1 MSLCRFFSWDSWDS
15 WDTLHSFCTLRA
27 RFYTCSFFALLGP
40 FYFDA
45 SFCPFYMRTA
55 CVWSI
60 LLDLSVVFFFFC
72 FLYHLCPIKINYQL
86 STIVCYGD
94 ISSATICFFGLLLWV
109 LLLDRVGK
117 LVVKAV
123 WKLAYKQ
130 ILVSI
135 CKRSKAS
142 KALKGFCL
150 FFSNFIATVIIP
162 HSFFSNALFKNSALV
177 VFSHS

>member
-15 WDTLHSFCTLRA
+15 WDSLYSFCPLRA

-55 CVWSI
+55 CVWCI

-72 FLYHLCPIKINYQL
+72 FLYINFCSDSFDIFGTFFTSVKFFASCTPVFYLFDTRFQLLCYQN
-86 STIVCYGD
+86 
-94 ISSATICFFGLLLWV
+94 
-109 LLLDRVGK
+109 DRK
-117 LVVKAV
+117 CQKCQL
-123 WKLAYKQ
+123 
-130 ILVSI
+130 
-135 CKRSKAS
+135 CH
-142 KALKGFCL
+142 
-150 FFSNFIATVIIP
+150 VIFYP
-162 HSFFSNALFKNSALV
+162 SFFFSNALFKNSALV